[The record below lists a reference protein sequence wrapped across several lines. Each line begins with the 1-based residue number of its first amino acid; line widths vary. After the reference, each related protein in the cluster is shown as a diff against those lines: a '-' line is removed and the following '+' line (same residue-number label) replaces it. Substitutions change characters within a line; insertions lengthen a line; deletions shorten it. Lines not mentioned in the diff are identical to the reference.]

1 MPLMR
6 DGEYRVCDGDSVS
19 SVCDSHS
26 LCHLMND
33 DESVSSAGDGE
44 FPCHLVSD
52 GESVS
57 CE

>member
-1 MPLMR
+1 MR